1 MSNSMVS
8 VESVAGEALV
18 PDRAELV
25 ARAEGLR
32 ELLQEDAVECE
43 RERRLTDRVVTAM
56 TEAGLLRLQTP
67 RRLGGYETD
76 MRTLLDVA
84 TALGR
89 GCPSAA
95 WIAGVLNAGNFMAAL
110 FPAAAGDEV
119 WGDTPDARCALVL
132 GLPSPAVEPV
142 DGGLIVSGEW
152 AYVSGCLHAQWVSA
166 LIAVPTDAG
175 RPDVRFALMPADEI
189 AIKDTWYFAGM
200 RGTGS
205 NTVVADR
212 IFVPDHRLVPYL
224 PVLNGETDGVVD
236 PALPY
241 RNSLTGLFAIGLIGA
256 LIGAAEAAL
265 DFVRDKGPTRP
276 VAGSTYRDQTKSPTF
291 QLDLADATSKIDTAK
306 LVAARIADT
315 VDELARAGVNADL
328 TVRARNRLES
338 AQVGRLCR
346 EAVDTLLTA
355 HGSSAF
361 NESNPLQRLW
371 RDINVG
377 SRHAGFGMGIPEQVY
392 GRALVGGDPRDISFI
407 V

>member
-1 MSNSMVS
+1 MSNPVVS
-8 VESVAGEALV
+8 TVVQT
-18 PDRAELV
+18 PDRIELV
-25 ARAEGLR
+25 KRAEGLR
-32 ELLQEDAVECE
+32 ELLSEHAVACE
-43 RERRLTDRVVTAM
+43 SERRLAAGVVSAM
-56 TEAGLLRLQTP
+56 TESGLLRLMTP
-67 RRLGGYETD
+67 RRHGGYETD
-76 MRTLLDVA
+76 MRTLLEVA

-89 GCPSAA
+89 GCCSAA
-95 WIAGVLNAGNFMAAL
+95 WIAGVLNAGNFVASL
-110 FPAAAGDEV
+110 FPPAAGDEV
-119 WGDTPDARCALVL
+119 WGENPDAQCALVL
-132 GLPSPAVEPV
+132 GLPAPDVEHA
-142 DGGLIVSGEW
+142 DGGVVVSGQW
-152 AYVSGCLHAQWVSA
+152 AYVSGCLHAQWISA
-166 LIAVPTDAG
+166 LIAVPTAEG
-175 RPDVRFALMPADEI
+175 RPDINFALMRADDVT
-189 AIKDTWYFAGM
+189 IKDTWHFAGM

-212 IFVPDHRLVPYL
+212 LFVPSHRLVPYV

-236 PALPY
+236 PGLPY

-256 LIGAAEAAL
+256 LIGGAEAAL
-265 DFVRDKGPTRP
+265 DFVREKGPTRP
-276 VAGSTYRDQTKSPTF
+276 VAGSTYRDQTQSPTF

-306 LVAARIADT
+306 LIAARIAGT
-315 VDELARAGVNADL
+315 VDEYAHAGINTDL

-361 NESNPLQRLW
+361 NEANPLQRLW

-392 GRALVGGDPRDISFI
+392 GRALVGQDPRDISFI

>member
-1 MSNSMVS
+1 MKI
-8 VESVAGEALV
+8 
-18 PDRAELV
+18 PDRPELV
-25 ARAEGLR
+25 ARADALR
-32 ELLQEDAVECE
+32 ELLWDDAVECE
-43 RERRLTDRVVTAM
+43 RERRLSDRVVTAL

-84 TALGR
+84 IALGR

-95 WIAGVLNAGNFMAAL
+95 WIAGVLNAGNFMAGL
-110 FPAAAGDEV
+110 FPHGAGDEV
-119 WGDTPDARCALVL
+119 WGDDPDARAALVL
-132 GLPSPAVEPV
+132 GMPSPAVELV
-142 DGGLIVSGEW
+142 EGGAVVSGEW

-166 LIAVPTDAG
+166 LIAVPTDAD
-175 RPDVRFALMPADEI
+175 RPDVRFALMPVGEVAV
-189 AIKDTWYFAGM
+189 KDTWYFAGM

-212 IFVPDHRLVPYL
+212 VFVPEHRLVSYL
-224 PVLNGETDGVVD
+224 PILNGETDGVVD

-256 LIGAAEAAL
+256 LIGGAQAAL
-265 DFVRDKGPTRP
+265 DFVRAKGPNRP
-276 VAGSTYRDQTKSPTF
+276 VAGSTYRDQTQSPTF
-291 QLDLADATSKIDTAK
+291 QLDLAEATSKIDTAK

-338 AQVGRLCR
+338 TQVGRLCR

-392 GRALVGGDPRDISFI
+392 GRALVGGDPREISFI

>member
-1 MSNSMVS
+1 MSNPVTVS
-8 VESVAGEALV
+8 AVET

-25 ARAEGLR
+25 KRAEGLR
-32 ELLQEDAVECE
+32 ALLWEDAVDCE
-43 RERRLTDRVVTAM
+43 RERRVPERVVSSM
-56 TEAGLLRLQTP
+56 TEAGLLRLMTP

-76 MRTLLDVA
+76 MRTLLEVA

-89 GCPSAA
+89 GCCSAA
-95 WIAGVLNAGNFMAAL
+95 WTAGVLNAGNFVASL
-110 FPAAAGDEV
+110 FPPAAGDEV
-119 WGDTPDARCALVL
+119 WGENPDARCALVL
-132 GLPSPAVEPV
+132 GLPAQNVERA
-142 DGGLIVSGEW
+142 DGGVVVSGEW

-166 LIAVPTDAG
+166 LIAAPTAEG
-175 RPDVRFALMPADEI
+175 RPDIQFALMPAGEV
-189 AIKDTWYFAGM
+189 AIKDTWHFAGM

-212 IFVPDHRLVPYL
+212 LFVPSHRLVPYV
-224 PVLNGETDGVVD
+224 PILNGETDGVVD
-236 PALPY
+236 ADLPY

-256 LIGAAEAAL
+256 LIGGAEAAL
-265 DFVRDKGPTRP
+265 AHVRDKGPTRP
-276 VAGSTYRDQTKSPTF
+276 VAGSTYRDQTQSPTF

-306 LVAARIADT
+306 LIALRIADT
-315 VDELARAGVNADL
+315 VDEYARAGKNIDL

-361 NESNPLQRLW
+361 NEANPLQRLW

-392 GRALVGGDPRDISFI
+392 GRALVGQDPRDISFI